1 MYVVTDRLWGVAL
14 SGSVN
19 TASDGPTEVQCK
31 QQVYINQLACDA
43 YNSTGAALTLTCMPQ
58 LPDRVLGKQ
67 P

>member
-19 TASDGPTEVQCK
+19 TASDGPIGIQCK
-31 QQVYINQLACDA
+31 QQVYMNQLACDA
-43 YNSTGAALTLTCMPQ
+43 YNSTSAALTLTCMPQ
-58 LPDRVLGKQ
+58 LPVGVLGKQ